1 MSHAGSNEAVAVPD
15 PSGDGFG
22 DGLGGKLAAW
32 VDAGLLTAEAAL
44 AIADHERAL
53 RATTSPASR
62 PGDGGTRARRVPVVA
77 EVLGYLGAI
86 VVAST
91 GGVLLTQ
98 FWSDI
103 SAAGHLAVV
112 AGLTVVMV
120 VAARSVSRLDDPTVH
135 RLCSFLWLLVV
146 AGVTWFV
153 ALVAVEDLE
162 LDGARVAMAAGAAAA
177 VTSAWLLAWRRSLA
191 HHLSLFAGVLALVL
205 GTVGQWEGIEGEH
218 VGLVVWGLAVAWVL
232 VSWGGWLPHP
242 AAGEVVGGLCAMWSC
257 TMVAT
262 AEASWGIWLGVL
274 TGSSLLVAASAA
286 RQRAMLI
293 PGVPG
298 LLFST
303 IGALGYYLGGEGGM
317 GAGPVVVVL
326 AIGLGLLAAAVIG
339 ARRGG
344 GTTGADTGV
353 AS

>member
-1 MSHAGSNEAVAVPD
+1 MSHAGSSEAAAGPSPTGVA
-15 PSGDGFG
+15 SGA
-22 DGLGGKLAAW
+22 GLDEKLAEW
-32 VDAGLLTAEAAL
+32 VSAGLLTATAAA
-44 AIADHERAL
+44 AIADHERGAE
-53 RATTSPASR
+53 TSTILVSG
-62 PGDGGTRARRVPVVA
+62 PGDGAAPLRRIPVVA

-98 FWSDI
+98 FWSDLD
-103 SAAGHLAVV
+103 AVGHLAVV
-112 AGLTVVMV
+112 AGLTAVMA

-162 LDGARVAMAAGAAAA
+162 LEGATVAMAAGAAAA
-177 VTSAWLLAWRRSLA
+177 ATSAWLLAWRGSLA
-191 HHLSLFAGVLALVL
+191 HHLSLFAGLLALAS
-205 GTVGQWEGIEGEH
+205 GTVGQWDGVEAEH
-218 VGLVVWGLAVAWVL
+218 VGLVMWGVAVAWVL

-242 AAGEVVGGLCAMWSC
+242 TAGEVAGGLFAMWSC
-257 TMVAT
+257 TMVGA
-262 AEASWGIWLGVL
+262 ADASWGIWLGVL
-274 TGSSLLVAASAA
+274 TGASLVVASSVA
-286 RQRAMLI
+286 RERAMLI

-326 AIGLGLLAAAVIG
+326 AVGVGLLAAAVIG

-344 GTTGADTGV
+344 GATGAGTGV